1 MKSVGK
7 VKFQGSNEYKIFESI
22 RKSKGGGGL
31 ATGISKHLEP
41 VYIREGDDFTELLVT
56 QIKIRDFYVRL
67 INAYG
72 PQECDSLERKE
83 QFWGRIAAEIRD
95 AEDNNCGIFIEMDSN
110 AHLGLIENDPCD
122 RNHNGTLFAKFLG
135 EHPSLHLLNNDPK
148 CEGLITRKRI
158 KG

>member
-110 AHLGLIENDPCD
+110 AHLGLIENDPS
-122 RNHNGTLFAKFLG
+122 HS
-135 EHPSLHLLNNDPK
+135 P
-148 CEGLITRKRI
+148 
-158 KG
+158 